1 VFRVQGNE
9 RQRIGYSGGTSHG
22 NKTKDIRDAVKADLD
37 FDLLVDAADIAIK
50 NMNGDVAPNGS
61 VPSDVW
67 LTGTV
72 RHGSQRKAAVRPA
85 GPSRRTGHCS
95 R

>member
-1 VFRVQGNE
+1 MK
-9 RQRIGYSGGTSHG
+9 RQRGTSHG
-22 NKTKDIRDAVKADLD
+22 NKTKDTRDAVEADLD
-37 FDLLVDAADIAIK
+37 FDPLVDAADIAIK
-50 NMNGDVAPNGS
+50 HMNSDVALTGS
-61 VPSDVW
+61 VPSNVW